1 MKRAIQFVIRNWIPL
16 TIGFLATAAA
26 VRIAYNER
34 GYIAVG
40 SEWLI
45 LPFTILLFK
54 WVKEF
59 MEYDLPIWI
68 ELFHET
74 EEDEE

>member
-1 MKRAIQFVIRNWIPL
+1 MKRAIQFVIKKWIPL

-68 ELFHET
+68 ELFNET